1 MTQIGQFA
9 ATEDGFAGRLRTV
22 TLDTALT
29 LVPAQ
34 SSDTENAPDFRV
46 MMGEEADQIEV
57 GAGWKR
63 VGEKA
68 GAYVAVQIDDPA
80 FACRSEE
87 HTSEL
92 QSLMRISY
100 AVFCLNKKNKT
111 TQESN

>member
-34 SSDTENAPDFRV
+34 SSDTENAPDYRV
-46 MMGEEADQIEV
+46 MMGEETDQIEV

-80 FACRSEE
+80 FAHPLRANLFQADARSHVLLWNRPTKRDKEG
-87 HTSEL
+87 
-92 QSLMRISY
+92 
-100 AVFCLNKKNKT
+100 
-111 TQESN
+111 

>member
-22 TLDTALT
+22 SLDVALT

-34 SSDTENAPDFRV
+34 SSDTENAPDYRV
-46 MMGEEADQIEV
+46 LIGENGDQIKV

-68 GAYVAVQIDDPA
+68 GAFVAVQIDDPA
-80 FACRSEE
+80 FARPLRANLFQADSRS
-87 HTSEL
+87 HVLLWNRPAKRDKDS
-92 QSLMRISY
+92 
-100 AVFCLNKKNKT
+100 
-111 TQESN
+111 

>member
-22 TLDTALT
+22 TLDVALT
-29 LVPAQ
+29 LVPAV
-34 SSDTENAPDFRV
+34 SSDTENAPDYRV
-46 MMGEEADQIEV
+46 MIGEDGDQIEV

-80 FACRSEE
+80 FTYPLRANLFQADARS
-87 HTSEL
+87 HVLLWNRPAKRDKDS
-92 QSLMRISY
+92 
-100 AVFCLNKKNKT
+100 
-111 TQESN
+111 

>member
-9 ATEDGFAGRLRTV
+9 ATEDGFSGRLRTV
-22 TLDTALT
+22 MLDVALT

-34 SSDTENAPDFRV
+34 SSDTENAPDYRV
-46 MMGEEADQIEV
+46 MIGEDGNQIEV

-80 FACRSEE
+80 FVYPLRANLFQADARS
-87 HTSEL
+87 HLLLWNRPAKRDKDS
-92 QSLMRISY
+92 
-100 AVFCLNKKNKT
+100 
-111 TQESN
+111 

>member
-1 MTQIGQFA
+1 
-9 ATEDGFAGRLRTV
+9 
-22 TLDTALT
+22 
-29 LVPAQ
+29 
-34 SSDTENAPDFRV
+34 

-80 FACRSEE
+80 FACPLRANLFQADARSHVLLWNRSEE

-100 AVFCLNKKNKT
+100 AVFCLKKKNKNSYYKQRRQHT
-111 TQESN
+111 YNYYINSLTECQAYYTN

>member
-34 SSDTENAPDFRV
+34 SSDTAHAPDFRV
-46 MMGEEADQIEV
+46 MMGEDSEQSQV
-57 GAGWKR
+57 RAGWKR

-68 GAYVAVQIDDPA
+68 GAYVAVESDDHA
-80 FACRSEE
+80 FACPLRANLFQDAPHQTGTASC
-87 HTSEL
+87 
-92 QSLMRISY
+92 R
-100 AVFCLNKKNKT
+100 AKGG
-111 TQESN
+111 

>member
-22 TLDTALT
+22 TLDIELT
-29 LVPAQ
+29 LVPAEA
-34 SSDTENAPDFRV
+34 SDTENAPDYRV
-46 MMGEEADQIEV
+46 MMGSETDGIEV

-80 FACRSEE
+80 FPWPLRANLFHSDART
-87 HTSEL
+87 HVL
-92 QSLMRISY
+92 LWNRP
-100 AVFCLNKKNKT
+100 AKRDKAD
-111 TQESN
+111 